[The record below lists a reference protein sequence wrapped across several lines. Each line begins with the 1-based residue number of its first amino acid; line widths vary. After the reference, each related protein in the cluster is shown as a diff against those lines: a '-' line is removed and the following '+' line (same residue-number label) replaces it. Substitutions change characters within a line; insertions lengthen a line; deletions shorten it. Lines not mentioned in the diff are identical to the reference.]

1 MSDEHANAKPA
12 AKGSVEKS
20 RHCLLLPDVL
30 PAVAEPLRQRRHHV
44 LVVLHQRPGG
54 RVSQLF
60 CVEYLLDLL
69 EYGGVLGDI
78 VEVQKLRKVIED
90 VESSDVEL
98 MLRGKISI
106 SFFVGVSRIKNL

>member
-1 MSDEHANAKPA
+1 MSDEHPYAKPA
-12 AKGSVEKS
+12 AKSSIQKS
-20 RHCLLLPDVL
+20 GHCLLLPDVFTT
-30 PAVAEPLRQRRHHV
+30 VTEPLGQGGHHV

-98 MLRGKISI
+98 VLRGKISI
-106 SFFVGVSRIKNL
+106 GFFCGFSRFKNL